1 RKILM
6 DYYNVPPERVQ
17 TVYNGFDFSEFN
29 YDNRDKHRSELCLTY
44 NIDPRKT
51 IILFAANNYIRKGL
65 PQAVDS
71 ILQTSNPDN
80 FTLVVIGR
88 GRTSIK
94 KNLQRKLSGKTQA
107 VWLDHVKNPA
117 KYYRSADVFL
127 FPTLYDSFAN
137 VIGEALAC
145 GLPVITTQQA
155 GGAEMIL
162 RDENGFVAKHA
173 TIVNDLSNY
182 LEKFTDRDLC
192 AEFSKRAPE
201 IVSQYTIDRC
211 AEETEKVL
219 LKAFSQKSGD

>member
-1 RKILM
+1 MYTYSLCNN
-6 DYYNVPPERVQ
+6 YY
-17 TVYNGFDFSEFN
+17 T
-29 YDNRDKHRSELCLTY
+29 
-44 NIDPRKT
+44 
-51 IILFAANNYIRKGL
+51 ANNYIRKGL

-80 FTLVVIGR
+80 FALVVIGR

-192 AEFSKRAPE
+192 AEFSKRAPLRGGNRKGAFKSFFAKIRRLACLVE
-201 IVSQYTIDRC
+201 AGFRLVG
-211 AEETEKVL
+211 KV
-219 LKAFSQKSGD
+219 FSIR